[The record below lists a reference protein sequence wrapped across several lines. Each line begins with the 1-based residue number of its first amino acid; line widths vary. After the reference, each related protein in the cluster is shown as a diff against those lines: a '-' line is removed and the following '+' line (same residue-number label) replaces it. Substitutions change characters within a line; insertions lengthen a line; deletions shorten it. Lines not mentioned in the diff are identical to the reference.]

1 MAHRNNER
9 PLTQPPYPV
18 GTVLS
23 NNRATTTLRDF
34 AKSAVV
40 LRDILYDDSPLKE
53 TEYVF
58 MEKHMQV
65 LQMAYL
71 RWKRKHVWPTD
82 FH

>member
-1 MAHRNNER
+1 MAQA
-9 PLTQPPYPV
+9 PSSV
-18 GTVLS
+18 GTVQS
-23 NNRATTTLRDF
+23 NNHTTTVLTNF
-34 AKSAVV
+34 AEYAVA

-58 MEKHMQV
+58 MEKHMEV